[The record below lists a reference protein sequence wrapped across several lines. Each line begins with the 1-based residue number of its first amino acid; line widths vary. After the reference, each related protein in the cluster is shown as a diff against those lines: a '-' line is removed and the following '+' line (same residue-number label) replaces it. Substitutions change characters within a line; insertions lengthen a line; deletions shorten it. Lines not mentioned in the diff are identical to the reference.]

1 MVMRGK
7 PVTVELLFDQT
18 TTAWVKDR
26 TWHHSQRMEPKTGG
40 RLRMTLTVAAATLVR
55 TARAI
60 QYVRRHDRFMVGER
74 EAKVPQMFAA
84 L

>member
-1 MVMRGK
+1 
-7 PVTVELLFDQT
+7 
-18 TTAWVKDR
+18 
-26 TWHHSQRMEPKTGG
+26 
-40 RLRMTLTVAAATLVR
+40 MTLTVAAATLVR